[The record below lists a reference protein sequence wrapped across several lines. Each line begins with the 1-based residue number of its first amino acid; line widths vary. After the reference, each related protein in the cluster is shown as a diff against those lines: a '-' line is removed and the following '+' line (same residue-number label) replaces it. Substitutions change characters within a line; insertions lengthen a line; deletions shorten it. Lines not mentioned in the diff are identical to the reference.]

1 MTHIDPMEVLD
12 FATHLAQQA
21 GQLVFDH
28 RSSSGIT
35 IEYKESIEMVTSA
48 DLEADRLICSR
59 IASRFP
65 THQILSEESAPLIKD
80 PRMLRQPL
88 WIIDPIDGTVNYA
101 YHHYQVAISIAYA
114 EEGSVRAGVVHCPFL
129 GETFSAAKGKGAWLN
144 GANIAASSPADLRNS
159 LIATGFPYDKSVVAP
174 LVAQLHKVLAHCR
187 DVRRTGSAA
196 LDLCWVAM
204 GRLDGYY
211 ENVKPWDQ
219 AAASLI
225 ATEAGAKRGRWQPST
240 SDLPDD
246 IDGSDLVVASNVILE
261 ELVELLQS
269 SENDGHG
276 NDH

>member
-1 MTHIDPMEVLD
+1 MTHLDPMEVLG
-12 FATHLAQQA
+12 FATDLAQQA
-21 GQLVFDH
+21 GQLIFDR
-28 RSSSGIT
+28 RSSNGIT
-35 IEYKESIEMVTSA
+35 IDYKESIEMVTSA

-65 THQILSEESAPLIKD
+65 THQILSEESAPRLKD
-80 PRMLRQPL
+80 PRLLREPL

-114 EEGSVRAGVVHCPFL
+114 EEGSVLAGVVHCPFL
-129 GETFSAAKGKGAWLN
+129 DETFSAVKGKGAWLN

-159 LIATGFPYDKSVVAP
+159 LIATGFPYDKSVIPP
-174 LVAQLHKVLAHCR
+174 LVAQLHKVLEHCR
-187 DVRRTGSAA
+187 DVRRAGSAA

-225 ATEAGAKRGRWQPST
+225 ATEAGAKRGRWQPSA
-240 SDLPDD
+240 SNLPDD
-246 IDGSDLVVASNVILE
+246 IDGSGLVVASDVIIADLI
-261 ELVELLQS
+261 ELLQS
-269 SENDGHG
+269 A
-276 NDH
+276 